1 MAKNQPKLT
10 DMTEL
15 LLKQVIQLEQTI
27 KQSEKAHLDTIK
39 ELSNIKI
46 TVNVAE
52 LRQIEKEQ
60 RQRLH
65 NAFNEFHREIT
76 KNNEELLKVH
86 KTVSSKRLLYLILL
100 NIFLVLTI
108 GFSMYV
114 AIKNTIDKSQYEH
127 LANEKEQLINQL
139 GNVNQFFIENPK
151 ISKTFQDWNQKTI
164 TF

>member
-1 MAKNQPKLT
+1 MAKTQPKLT

-15 LLKQVIQLEQTI
+15 LLQQVIQLEQTI

-39 ELSNIKI
+39 ELSNIKV

-52 LRQIEKEQ
+52 LRQIEKEL
-60 RQRLH
+60 RQRLQ
-65 NAFNEFHREIT
+65 NDFEEFHREIT

-86 KTVSSKRLLYLILL
+86 KAVSTKRLLYLIVL
-100 NIFLVLTI
+100 NIFLLLTT

-114 AIKNTIDKSQYEH
+114 AIKNTIDKSQYER

-139 GNVNQFFIENPK
+139 GNVNQFFVENPK
-151 ISKTFQDWNQKTI
+151 TAKFFKEWKKKE
-164 TF
+164 